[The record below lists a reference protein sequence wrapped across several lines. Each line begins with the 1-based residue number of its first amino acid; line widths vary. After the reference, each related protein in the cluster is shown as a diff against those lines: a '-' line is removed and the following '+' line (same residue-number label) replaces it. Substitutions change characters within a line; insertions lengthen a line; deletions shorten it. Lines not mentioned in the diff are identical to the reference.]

1 MFLWRCSKYMTLI
14 RKVAASSSSLSW
26 TFDCGGEG
34 DREGVRVGELR
45 MDRLPHAYQLTR
57 PAVPLALDAADGVG
71 AVVDDVVDDLAAG
84 AEGEE
89 APLSRLAA
97 GGLDGH
103 ALRARVIHDREVVVE
118 AVEDVLHVAAALA
131 VGVQDVHLGS
141 VQTED

>member
-1 MFLWRCSKYMTLI
+1 MVVSLAMLEVHDVDQEGGSQQQQSLVDI
-14 RKVAASSSSLSW
+14 RLR
-26 TFDCGGEG
+26 GEG

-57 PAVPLALDAADGVG
+57 PAVPLALD
-71 AVVDDVVDDLAAG
+71 DDVVDDLAAG